1 MVCLSRRGAPDRFPQ
16 EVRDP
21 MYKVGRNDPC
31 PCGSGLKYKKC
42 CIEKDRAAVSLSDDE
57 HAAVAAAIAWLKTH
71 YDEEVDDAIVET
83 YLGGID
89 QEEIDIIHALP
100 PGPKGMLEI
109 NIGEWLVCD
118 AVLEVGGKRV
128 RAVDLALGPGG
139 PLLPAQ
145 GREWLK
151 AIGEN
156 SLSLY
161 EVQAVT
167 PGEGLEIKDL
177 LQSDAPVLRV
187 TERSASKAL
196 VKWDIFGARIAI
208 RPDGH
213 VLTGA
218 IYPLDRRRAL
228 ECREEILD
236 ELACEKTVDDEIY
249 REVVGTTIADYWLEQ
264 YTEEPQF
271 LQVVHASTGDP
282 VSLTVDHF
290 TVTDWDALTAV
301 LSAQPDVDGD
311 IDEGW
316 IRFEPME
323 DQMRRSLASLTKK
336 SANTLEVF
344 CPTLKLA
351 DGARRWLEKIAGT
364 AVRFKAREIVDP
376 MSPKA
381 MAAARKPPKDEI
393 PPELKAQVEREFL
406 RRHYERWPD
415 EPVPALGG
423 KTPKAAVR
431 TKKGRQ
437 AVIELLKDFEIHE
450 ARKASREGGEP
461 FDFGFLWKRLGL
473 EKER

>member
-1 MVCLSRRGAPDRFPQ
+1 
-16 EVRDP
+16 

-42 CIEKDRAAVSLSDDE
+42 CLDKDRP
-57 HAAVAAAIAWLKTH
+57 AAALSSEEFAATASVIAWLKTN
-71 YDEEVDDAIVET
+71 YKDEVDDAICET
-83 YLGGID
+83 YLGRTQ
-89 QEEIDIIHALP
+89 QEYLDTLHALP

-109 NIGEWLVCD
+109 NIGEWLVSD
-118 AVLEVGGKRV
+118 AILEFGGKRV

-139 PLLPAQ
+139 PLLTAH
-145 GREWLK
+145 GKEWVK
-151 AIGEN
+151 AIGE
-156 SLSLY
+156 SPLSLY
-161 EVQAVT
+161 EVQEVT
-167 PGEGLEIKDL
+167 PGEGLEVKDL
-177 LQSDAPVLRV
+177 LRRDAPVVKV
-187 TERSASKAL
+187 TERSASRTL
-196 VKWDIFGARIAI
+196 VKWDIFGARIAH

-213 VLTGA
+213 VFTGA
-218 IYPLDRRRAL
+218 IYPMDRQRAHKCL
-228 ECREEILD
+228 EEILD
-236 ELACEKTVDDEIY
+236 ELAREKSVDDEIY

-264 YTEEPQF
+264 FTEEPR
-271 LQVVHASTGDP
+271 LPEVVHASTGDP
-282 VSLTVDHF
+282 ISLTVDHYA
-290 TVTDWDALTAV
+290 VTDWDSLTAI

-311 IDEGW
+311 VDEGW
-316 IRFEPME
+316 TRFEPMK
-323 DQMRRSLASLTKK
+323 DQMRRTWASLTKK
-336 SANTLEVF
+336 SPNSLEVF

-351 DGARRWLEKIAGT
+351 DEAREWLEKIAGT

-381 MAAARKPPKDEI
+381 MEAARKKSPAGPEI

-406 RRHYERWPD
+406 KRHYERWPD

-461 FDFGFLWKRLGL
+461 FDFGFLWEQLGL